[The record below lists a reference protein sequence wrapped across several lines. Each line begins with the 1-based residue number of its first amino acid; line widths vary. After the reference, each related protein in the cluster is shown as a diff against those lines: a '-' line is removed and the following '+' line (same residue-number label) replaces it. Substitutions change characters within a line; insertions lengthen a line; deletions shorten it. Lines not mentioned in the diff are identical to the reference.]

1 MPLPVPLGGAMKRGK
16 LTLLSVLVLL
26 AAGLAVAAE
35 QSLGDM
41 ARQIRQ
47 GRSKET
53 RKAVKSYTN
62 DNMPPPAPWEE
73 VSPSQEGAKATPKA
87 DAEPKEAAPASTPA
101 GPTAETP
108 ESQRTKEYWQDKF
121 STTRRELADEESAQR
136 LAQDELSLL
145 QIQQAREL
153 DPEIQGQVAVKIQAK
168 QADLTAIQARV
179 DVAQKALDDLQREF
193 DASGAPAEWGQAE
206 KPSPENQPPS
216 P

>member
-1 MPLPVPLGGAMKRGK
+1 MKRGK

-47 GRSKET
+47 ERSKET
-53 RKAVKSYTN
+53 RKTVKSYTN

-73 VSPSQEGAKATPKA
+73 VAPPA
-87 DAEPKEAAPASTPA
+87 DTTKSAPRTEAESKPTGPAAQPAQPA
-101 GPTAETP
+101 AEQ
-108 ESQRTKEYWQDKF
+108 SDNKKRTQEYWQDKF
-121 STTRRELADEESAQR
+121 STTRRELAEAESAQR

-153 DPEIQGQVAVKIQAK
+153 DPEIQSQVAAKIQAK

-179 DVAQKALDDLQREF
+179 DVAQKALDDLQKEF
-193 DASGAPAEWGQAE
+193 DASGAPAEWSQAE